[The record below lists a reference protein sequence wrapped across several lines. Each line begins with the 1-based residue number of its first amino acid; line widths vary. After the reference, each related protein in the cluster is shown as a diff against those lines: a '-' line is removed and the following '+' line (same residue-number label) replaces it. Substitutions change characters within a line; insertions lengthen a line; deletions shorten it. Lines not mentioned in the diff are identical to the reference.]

1 MLHKT
6 YKNKPADTYSMSG
19 SVGIPKRIIESI
31 DAYIAAHYVPEDI
44 NDNPDEKN
52 EEAGQF
58 RISDTVTMIP
68 IITRFPIQNIE
79 KQLAGNG
86 ATFHDKLFEHI
97 RNSGM
102 DNKEVWRRANMDRKH
117 FSKLRCDE
125 NCKPKKKTVMSLCVA
140 LKLNLEQSKDL
151 MSRAGWAFNPSSKFD
166 LIVAWAIEQKEYD
179 ILLLNNIL
187 YRYTE
192 ETLSI

>member
-1 MLHKT
+1 MLRKT
-6 YKNKPADTYSMSG
+6 QKDKPVDTYSPSSTME
-19 SVGIPKRIIESI
+19 IPKRIIASV

-52 EEAGQF
+52 EEAGYF
-58 RISDTVTMIP
+58 RISDTVGTVP
-68 IITRFPIQNIE
+68 IIARVPIQNIE
-79 KQLAGNG
+79 KQLSSNG

-102 DNKEVWRRANMDRKH
+102 DNKEVWRRANIDRKH
-117 FSKLRCDE
+117 FSKIRCDE
-125 NCKPKKKTVMSLCVA
+125 NCKPKKKTVMSLCIA
-140 LKLNLEQSKDL
+140 LKLNLEESKDL
-151 MSRAGWAFNPSSKFD
+151 MARAGWAFNPSSKFD

-179 ILLLNNIL
+179 IIQLNNIL
-187 YRYTE
+187 FLYTG

>member
-6 YKNKPADTYSMSG
+6 HKNKPADTYSMSG
-19 SVGIPKRIIESI
+19 SVGIPKRFLESI

-58 RISDTVTMIP
+58 RISDTVTAIP
-68 IITRFPIQNIE
+68 IITRVPIQNIE

>member
-6 YKNKPADTYSMSG
+6 HKNKPAYTYSMSG
-19 SVGIPKRIIESI
+19 SVGIPKRFLESI
-31 DAYIAAHYVPEDI
+31 DAYIAAHYVAEDI

-58 RISDTVTMIP
+58 RISDTVTTIP
-68 IITRFPIQNIE
+68 IITRVPIQNIE
-79 KQLAGNG
+79 KHLAGNG